1 MKTNLVASV
10 FLLGFAM
17 AASPMLA
24 ADSTSSLPGSLPVL
38 LGNQSVR
45 VDLGLTKSQC
55 SQLDSIRAA
64 YKADARLITSRQ
76 PETTVERKASNTALA
91 ELNSRY
97 NAKAAGVLTAGQ
109 KARLEQ
115 IGHQTL
121 GGWMLFEPN
130 IRQKLGVTKPQASAI
145 DKIRAEADAFA
156 GKINRAFENGEIDLQ
171 DRLLSLREWRNKA
184 SERLKRILTPDQRR
198 SLIQMQGEQFKPA

>member
-1 MKTNLVASV
+1 MKTNLLASV

-17 AASPMLA
+17 ASSPMRA
-24 ADSTSSLPGSLPVL
+24 EDASSPLPGSLPVL

-55 SQLDSIRAA
+55 GQLDSIRAA
-64 YKADARLITSRQ
+64 YKSDARLITSRH
-76 PETTVERKASNTALA
+76 PETPVERKAANTALA

-109 KARLEQ
+109 KVRLEQ

-121 GGWMLFEPN
+121 GGWMLFQPN
-130 IRQKLGVTKPQASAI
+130 IRQKLGVTKSQESAI
-145 DKIRAEADAFA
+145 DKIRAEADVFA
-156 GKINRAFENGEIDLQ
+156 GKINRSFENGEIDLQ
-171 DRLLSLREWRNKA
+171 DRLLSLREWRIKA
-184 SERLKRILTPDQRR
+184 SERLKKILTPDQKK